1 MLRASQQETEE
12 GGTEKGTTCRSAG
25 TLHQVKMVSHSNYLL
40 PRGSSAQGF
49 PSQICYGYFLCYQ
62 RVSGPQCFG

>member
-12 GGTEKGTTCRSAG
+12 GGTEKGIACRGAG

-40 PRGSSAQGF
+40 SRGSSTQGLPAQ
-49 PSQICYGYFLCYQ
+49 QRYGYLLCDQ
-62 RVSGPQCFG
+62 RIPGP